1 MELKGK
7 PCNPSLRNLEL
18 VVFLTFGQ
26 VCCLCLPVRGRSML
40 FCRDSTQFRPLP
52 TAVRWE
58 VMAPRTWHAGRGR
71 WAPRQVT
78 LLALFPLFLQPC
90 SHRYLTEFLENRGV
104 LIPLEI
110 PGLNHMKE
118 EDKRE
123 SVKLLLLTGDTGRE
137 YKELI
142 HESCGMQHV
151 HLCFVLIQVRMF
163 SLTSGPWGCLLH

>member
-1 MELKGK
+1 
-7 PCNPSLRNLEL
+7 
-18 VVFLTFGQ
+18 
-26 VCCLCLPVRGRSML
+26 ML

-142 HESCGMQHV
+142 HESCGTQHV